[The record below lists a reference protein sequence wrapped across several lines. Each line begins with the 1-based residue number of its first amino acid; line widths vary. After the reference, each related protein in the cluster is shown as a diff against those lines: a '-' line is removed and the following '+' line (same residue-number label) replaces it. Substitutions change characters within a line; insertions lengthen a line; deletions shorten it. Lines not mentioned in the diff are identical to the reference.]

1 MRKVPSWEGFVAGT
15 LPDNHSRRY
24 PPINPGQKLFRGRP
38 SAVILPAGSELG
50 KPAEFY

>member
-15 LPDNHSRRY
+15 LPDNHGRRY

-38 SAVILPAGSELG
+38 AGSELG